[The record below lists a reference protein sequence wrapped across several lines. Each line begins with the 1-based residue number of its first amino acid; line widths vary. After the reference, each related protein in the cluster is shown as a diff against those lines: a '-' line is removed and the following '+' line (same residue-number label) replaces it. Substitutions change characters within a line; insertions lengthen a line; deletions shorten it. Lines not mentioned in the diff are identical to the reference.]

1 MPVSFHN
8 SDTNYRLSG
17 GRTRAAAWLREV
29 AQREGKR
36 CGQVAM
42 IFCSDATLLDM
53 NRQFLGHDYF
63 TDVITFDYSV
73 GVADGGAA
81 DNTARNMVDTSPA
94 TTGNTADHLLSGN
107 PAGDAIASHIR
118 GAESGTIGG
127 TIYSPTGKTDYNPTG
142 STISAKDHAPNNPA
156 GGTIGGDIYIS
167 VETVARNAA
176 LYGATPAREMLRVV
190 VHGVLHLC
198 GYGDKTAVEEK
209 KMRAKED
216 EYLALYEQMNER

>member
-8 SDTNYRLSG
+8 NDTNYRLPG

-29 AQREGKR
+29 ARREGKL

-53 NRQFLGHDYF
+53 NRQFLEHDYF

-73 GVADGGAA
+73 EGTIGSSEGD
-81 DNTARNMVDTSPA
+81 S
-94 TTGNTADHLLSGN
+94 
-107 PAGDAIASHIR
+107 PAGD
-118 GAESGTIGG
+118 
-127 TIYSPTGKTDYNPTG
+127 
-142 STISAKDHAPNNPA
+142 
-156 GGTIGGDIYIS
+156 TIGGDIYIS
-167 VETVARNAA
+167 VDTVARNAA
-176 LYGATPAREMLRVV
+176 IYGATPAREMLRVV

-198 GYGDKTAVEEK
+198 GYGDKTAAEEK

-216 EYLALYEQMNER
+216 EYLALYEKMNGK